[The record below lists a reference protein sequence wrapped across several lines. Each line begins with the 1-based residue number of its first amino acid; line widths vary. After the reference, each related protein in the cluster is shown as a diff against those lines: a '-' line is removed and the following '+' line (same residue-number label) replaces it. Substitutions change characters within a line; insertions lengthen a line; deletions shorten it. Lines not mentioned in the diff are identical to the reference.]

1 MPDVKLYAGLRKAA
15 GIKEVQLDGSRLEDV
30 LLALVDQYPDL
41 RQILYD
47 EGCLRPHIIINVNGN
62 NVNQEQRPDLV
73 LAPDDQIAIF
83 PPIAG
88 G

>member
-1 MPDVKLYAGLRKAA
+1 MADVILYAGLRKAA
-15 GIKEVQLDGSRLEDV
+15 GIKEVHLDGSRLEDV
-30 LLALVDQYPDL
+30 LLALVDRYPAL
-41 RQILYD
+41 QQILYD

-62 NVNQEQRPDLV
+62 NINQDDRPDIV
-73 LAPDDQIAIF
+73 LAHDDQIAIF